1 MNEYAMNIS
10 PSGESKMRSPDR
22 ILMLEPV
29 EGKQATK
36 GNTSNI
42 IDPTL
47 FKEGGNRLHCVMNP
61 ETCLWSFK
69 YEQGAVPPM
78 LKGNW
83 TGFRA
88 ARKHAEEYFLGR
100 NIRVSEV
107 KD

>member
-1 MNEYAMNIS
+1 MNEYAFNVS

-22 ILMLEPV
+22 ILVLAMQ
-29 EGKQATK
+29 EGKTAKNSQGAAM
-36 GNTSNI
+36 

-47 FKEGGNRLHCVMNP
+47 FKEDGNKLHCVMDP

-69 YEQGAVPPM
+69 YEKGNIPPA
-78 LKGNW
+78 LRGNW

-88 ARKHAEEYFLGR
+88 ARKYAEEYFGGR

>member
-22 ILMLEPV
+22 ILMLEQI
-29 EGKQATK
+29 EGKTAKQSS
-36 GNTSNI
+36 GSM
-42 IDPTL
+42 IDPSL
-47 FKEGGNRLHCVMNP
+47 FKEGGNRLHCVMDP
-61 ETCLWSFK
+61 ETCLWTFK
-69 YEQGAVPPM
+69 YEKGMVPPM
-78 LKGNW
+78 LKGSW

-88 ARKHAEEYFLGR
+88 AKKYAEDYFGNR